1 MKIFNKVYTR
11 KEIKKFSVKFA
22 ILIISSFVLALG
34 TGVFLV
40 PMNIISGG
48 LSGIAIIIDQ
58 YLPGYA
64 DISITVMTWVLF
76 AIGFFVLGKEFTFKT
91 LVTTIFYP
99 LFLMLV
105 YRVDVFQE
113 ISKQLINVPGVSA
126 YLLAGIFGSAL
137 VGIGVA
143 LSFLA
148 GGSTGG
154 VDIIVFI
161 FTKYI
166 KIFKESTVSFT
177 IDALIILIG
186 IIILWDPSPNSLY
199 FARCLVNILSAFVSA
214 LMIEIIYISKNN
226 SVNAEIISA
235 KWEEINDYIQIDL
248 ERGSSLIEIQGGY
261 ANEKR
266 IMIKAVFNKDEY
278 IKVKDKIE
286 KVDPN
291 AFVTFT
297 ITKSVFGNGFT
308 RVNPNDIIKK

>member
-1 MKIFNKVYTR
+1 MKIFNKVYTK
-11 KEIKKFSVKFA
+11 KEIKKFSAKFT

-161 FTKYI
+161 LTKYI

-226 SVNAEIISA
+226 SVNAEIIST

>member
-1 MKIFNKVYTR
+1 MKIFNKVYTK
-11 KEIKKFSVKFA
+11 KEMKKFSVKFV